1 MCLFCLLRIVISVK
15 MSDFVVLAFVLNVM
29 LECAGHTFMLLGE
42 LK

>member
-15 MSDFVVLAFVLNVM
+15 MSDFVVLAFVLSVM

-42 LK
+42 